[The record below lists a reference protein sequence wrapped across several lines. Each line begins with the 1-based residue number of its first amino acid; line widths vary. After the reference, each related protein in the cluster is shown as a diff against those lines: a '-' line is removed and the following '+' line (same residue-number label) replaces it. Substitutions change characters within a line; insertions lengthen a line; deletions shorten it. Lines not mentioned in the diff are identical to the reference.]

1 MKLSDFL
8 SILSSYTT
16 ARMLERDDF
25 AERMKQGKPLTI
37 LELVYP
43 LIQGYDSV
51 KCEADIEFGGTDQK
65 FNLLVGRHLQEVF
78 GMSPQIVVTMPLLV
92 GLDGKSKMSKSLG
105 NYIGITERPK
115 DMFGKVMSISDD
127 LMWEYF
133 RLLTEH
139 NLDEVKKMHPKEAKL
154 LLAQTIVS
162 CYYSQKE
169 GLREREE
176 FERVFSQ
183 REVPQDIPV
192 YKATS
197 KEIDAVEAL
206 SEAGMVA
213 SKNEARRL
221 LKQGGISI
229 IDPKDYSQSALKDQK
244 LKIAPEGLI
253 LKIGKKKFLK
263 ITV

>member
-1 MKLSDFL
+1 MK
-8 SILSSYTT
+8 I
-16 ARMLERDDF
+16 
-25 AERMKQGKPLTI
+25 
-37 LELVYP
+37 
-43 LIQGYDSV
+43 
-51 KCEADIEFGGTDQK
+51 
-65 FNLLVGRHLQEVF
+65 
-78 GMSPQIVVTMPLLV
+78 
-92 GLDGKSKMSKSLG
+92 
-105 NYIGITERPK
+105 
-115 DMFGKVMSISDD
+115 D
-127 LMWEYF
+127 L
-133 RLLTEH
+133 
-139 NLDEVKKMHPKEAKL
+139 N
-154 LLAQTIVS
+154 
-162 CYYSQKE
+162 
-169 GLREREE
+169 EREE